1 LSRAR
6 SPGRDAIELL
16 RLGDVEGQ
24 EVTEL
29 SSGFGR
35 LVEVARAVALRPK
48 VVLLDEPP
56 GGLNELEARKLGE
69 TLAQFVAGS

>member
-1 LSRAR
+1 M
-6 SPGRDAIELL
+6 
-16 RLGDVEGQ
+16 
-24 EVTEL
+24 TEL